1 MIFHLWKYVL
11 CFLLVIGLLLQTNF
25 SFGRE
30 QTSLEPIRLKML
42 LLPYLSYAPL
52 FIAHEEG
59 FFTEQRLQVEFV
71 KMSSSATAIAS
82 LAQGDL
88 DIIPGMIRPSHFNA
102 MVRGSTIKFVAEKG
116 YTATGACTCKGFVA
130 RRALVESGELKS
142 PAQLKGKKICLDAG
156 FASTEGYFVEKLLEK
171 GGVKLNEVEIIEHID
186 LAAEREAMR
195 KGLIDLSVKG
205 EPQVTRMVE
214 SKHGV
219 LWMGVQEIV
228 PDFQFDIIAFGPTL
242 LQKNP
247 EAGKRFMVAYLKAVR
262 QYNQGKTGRN
272 LEIIAKHTNLDQDL
286 LRKACW
292 HTLRN
297 DGKINIRS
305 ILDFQSWAR
314 MKGFLD
320 KETTE
325 NQFWDP
331 KFIEHASQ
339 VLDSAKK

>member
-1 MIFHLWKYVL
+1 
-11 CFLLVIGLLLQTNF
+11 
-25 SFGRE
+25 
-30 QTSLEPIRLKML
+30 ML

-116 YTATGACTCKGFVA
+116 YTATGGCTCKGFVA

-156 FASTEGYFVEKLLEK
+156 FASTEGYFAEKLLEK

-205 EPQVTRMVE
+205 EPQLTRMVE

-262 QYNQGKTGRN
+262 QINRGKTDRN
-272 LEIIAKHTNLDQDL
+272 LEILAKYTGLDREL
-286 LRKACW
+286 IRKACW
-292 HTLRN
+292 PQFRS
-297 DGKINIRS
+297 DGRINVKS
-305 ILDFQSWAR
+305 IFDFQSWAVK
-314 MKGFLD
+314 KGLLD
-320 KETTE
+320 TPTTE
-325 NQFWDP
+325 KQFWDP
-331 KFIEHASQ
+331 IFVEYANKVLGAST
-339 VLDSAKK
+339 K